1 MKYAVIYQSKSGNT
15 RLLAQKIYNSIDA
28 DEKEL
33 CDIDEGGDI
42 PEADM
47 YFVGF
52 GIHNNSCSMD
62 IADCLENIGM
72 AKLALFVTCG
82 YTPTDKYKEKLE
94 KNLEVWLPEEAE
106 YLGMF
111 LCQGNVEADRRK
123 IMIDQMPQAEEQIR
137 QMFLQGGS
145 HPDEDDLI
153 SASNFAKRMQ
163 RRAEN

>member
-15 RLLAQKIYNSIDA
+15 RLLAKEIYNSIDA
-28 DEKEL
+28 EEKEL

-62 IADCLENIGM
+62 IADCMENIGT

-123 IMIDQMPQAEEQIR
+123 IMIAQVPHAEEQIR

-145 HPDEDDLI
+145 HPDEDDLTF
-153 SASNFAKRMQ
+153 ASNFAKRMQ
-163 RRAEN
+163 QRAEN